1 MRSIDT
7 YPTRQIKGLEYRAGR
22 VLPFGTT
29 LVEDGG
35 VNFSVFSREASG
47 CTLLLFH
54 HGRQK
59 PYVEIPFPEEFRIG
73 NVYAMMVFGISIET
87 TEYGYRFDGVNDP
100 GKGLCFNRDRVVLDP
115 YAKSVSGRSVWGKAP
130 KSESGFIH
138 RGQFILED
146 YDWGDDKP
154 LELPMEDLVIYEMH
168 VRGFTRDP
176 SSKARYPGTYA
187 GIVEKIPYLK
197 SLGINCVELMPVFAF
212 DEFEYSED
220 PLRKNLRNYWG
231 YSTLC
236 FFAPKAGYAASAP
249 FGMEADELKN
259 TIRKLHQNGIEVI
272 LDVVFNHTA
281 EGNENGPVI
290 SYKGIDNRT
299 YYLLEADGKYVNFS
313 GCGNTMN
320 CNNPVV
326 RNHILDCL
334 RYWVSSYH
342 VDGFRFDLASI
353 LTRDKNGTPMMS
365 PPLIDSLAHD
375 AVLGRTKLIAEAW
388 DAGGLYQVGS
398 FPSWNRWSEWNGKY
412 RDCLRRFV
420 KGDAGCAP
428 ELYKRMSR
436 EPPAARLN
444 STRGSRG
451 PAICMRTAVPP
462 LPSILSPATMALPCM
477 IWCPTTKSTM
487 RQTGRKT
494 ATAAMTTTAGTAA
507 KRETQRILKSSLSAC
522 AR

>member
-176 SSKARYPGTYA
+176 SSKAR
-187 GIVEKIPYLK
+187 
-197 SLGINCVELMPVFAF
+197 
-212 DEFEYSED
+212 
-220 PLRKNLRNYWG
+220 
-231 YSTLC
+231 
-236 FFAPKAGYAASAP
+236 
-249 FGMEADELKN
+249 
-259 TIRKLHQNGIEVI
+259 
-272 LDVVFNHTA
+272 
-281 EGNENGPVI
+281 
-290 SYKGIDNRT
+290 
-299 YYLLEADGKYVNFS
+299 
-313 GCGNTMN
+313 
-320 CNNPVV
+320 
-326 RNHILDCL
+326 
-334 RYWVSSYH
+334 
-342 VDGFRFDLASI
+342 
-353 LTRDKNGTPMMS
+353 
-365 PPLIDSLAHD
+365 
-375 AVLGRTKLIAEAW
+375 
-388 DAGGLYQVGS
+388 
-398 FPSWNRWSEWNGKY
+398 
-412 RDCLRRFV
+412 
-420 KGDAGCAP
+420 
-428 ELYKRMSR
+428 
-436 EPPAARLN
+436 
-444 STRGSRG
+444 
-451 PAICMRTAVPP
+451 
-462 LPSILSPATMALPCM
+462 
-477 IWCPTTKSTM
+477 
-487 RQTGRKT
+487 
-494 ATAAMTTTAGTAA
+494 
-507 KRETQRILKSSLSAC
+507 
-522 AR
+522 